1 MVEIDNFKD
10 INIAEITTTTTTTAG
25 DTTHQG
31 DVDGVEIS
39 RPKPPSDSYIELTRK
54 KRIYEAQMVDIVI
67 EIVVYTFYLF
77 LCLLIT
83 YGHRDPD
90 AYRMTTNIENTF
102 YNKKFDKVICF
113 VLFIWLYILEV
124 QLYFTAK

>member
-10 INIAEITTTTTTTAG
+10 INIAEITTVT
-25 DTTHQG
+25 DNQG
-31 DVDGVEIS
+31 GVDDGVGIS
-39 RPKPPSDSYIELTRK
+39 RPKPPSDSYIEMTRK

-67 EIVVYTFYLF
+67 EIVVYSFYLF

-90 AYRMTTNIENTF
+90 AYRMTINIENTF
-102 YNKKFDKVICF
+102 YNKKFDRVTSF
-113 VLFIWLYILEV
+113 SLFCQIFNLNSLYI
-124 QLYFTAK
+124 